1 VSLPEFG
8 SDDVGFEEAGFEEPG
23 LEEGHAGELPS
34 RDVHSAAPVGV
45 LERRPKADIYTV
57 LLGVAAGALAI
68 GCLVMMLE
76 IWQYGPPW
84 TFPWRIPINFR

>member
-1 VSLPEFG
+1 MSLPEFD
-8 SDDVGFEEAGFEEPG
+8 SEEAGFEEAGFTDAHSEELASKEPV
-23 LEEGHAGELPS
+23 S
-34 RDVHSAAPVGV
+34 KAPLGV

-57 LLGVAAGALAI
+57 LLGVAAGALAV
-68 GCLVMMLE
+68 GCLVMVLE